1 MKKIINYL
9 NNEKRRIV
17 DLTGRLIRIP
27 TVNPPGKNYEKIVAL
42 LERECRAIGL
52 RTATHSVPKS
62 YLARS
67 GVRGGSRRIN
77 LIAGWNTGSKKT
89 VHVAG
94 HYDVVPATG
103 SWRTDP
109 FIPVVKNGRIYG
121 RGAEDMKG
129 TIASTIFGVKALL
142 ACGFK
147 PKVNIQ
153 LSFSPDEEIGGR
165 TGFGWLVRNNLIKAD
180 YAVSEGYSDGWI
192 SCGNKGVVWF
202 DVEVLGRF
210 AHASSPW
217 RGINSFEKMTKVAD
231 ALFDLKQRTERR
243 KTKFL
248 TRYAEDRNATFV
260 MGGELRGGGK
270 VNMVPGRSAFSI
282 DRRLLP
288 EESLD
293 GAVREIRNVIKDLMK
308 KDKDL
313 RVNLKIRTA
322 AGAETSDVKSELFK
336 AFKKS
341 IKAVRGVRAR
351 EALLSGATDLRY
363 LMHKKV
369 PCLGYSARGGEKWH
383 SDNEFVYI
391 KSLIET
397 SQILSHAILYLSA
410 DKNG

>member
-9 NNEKRRIV
+9 NNEKQRIV

-42 LERECRAIGL
+42 LEKECRAIGL
-52 RTATHSVPKS
+52 KTAIHSVPKA
-62 YLARS
+62 YLARN
-67 GVRGGSRRIN
+67 GVRSGSSRVN
-77 LIAGWNTGSKKT
+77 LIADWDTGSKKT
-89 VHVAG
+89 VHITG

-109 FIPVVKNGRIYG
+109 FRPVVKNGRIYG

-129 TIASTIFGVKALL
+129 TIASVIFAVKALS
-142 ACGFK
+142 ARGFK
-147 PKVNIQ
+147 PGVNIQ

-180 YAVSEGYSDGWI
+180 YAISEGYTDGWI

-202 DVEVLGRF
+202 DVEVMGRS

-217 RGINSFEKMTKVAD
+217 RGINSFEKMVKVAN
-231 ALFDLKQRTERR
+231 ALFDLKERTERR

-248 TRYAEDRNATFV
+248 TRYARDRNATFV
-260 MGGELRGGGK
+260 MGGESRGGGK
-270 VNMVPGRSAFSI
+270 VNIVPDSSAFSI

-288 EESLD
+288 EESPA
-293 GAVREIRNVIKDLMK
+293 GAVREVRKVIKDLMK

-313 RVNLKIRTA
+313 RVNLKIRTT
-322 AGAETSDVKSELFK
+322 AGAETSDVKNELFK

-341 IKAVRGVRAR
+341 IRTVKGIGAR
-351 EALLSGATDLRY
+351 EALLSGATDLRF

-391 KSLIET
+391 KSLVET
-397 SQILSHAILYLSA
+397 SQILSHTILHLS
-410 DKNG
+410 